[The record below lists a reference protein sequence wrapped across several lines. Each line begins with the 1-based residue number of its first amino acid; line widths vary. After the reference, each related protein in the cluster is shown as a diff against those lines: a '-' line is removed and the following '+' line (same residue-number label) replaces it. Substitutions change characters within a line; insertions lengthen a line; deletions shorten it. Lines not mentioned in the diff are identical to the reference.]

1 MKDNDYLF
9 ISAMLRAR
17 EAKML
22 DRERI
27 ERMLSAQSFTE
38 AAGLLTD
45 IGYEDLSDQDAN
57 GIDEALAQ
65 HRRLVFDDIGRLLPE
80 PGPIEAFRLKYDY
93 HNAKV
98 IIKAEGAGVLGEH
111 LFADSGRVEAD
122 SLKQA
127 YEEDHFAAL
136 PLELAKAMQLSK
148 ATLARSGNPQ
158 LADFELDRAYFA
170 EMSSLAEK
178 IQSGFFSD
186 YVRILIDSTNLRTA
200 VRIVRMGRGHDFL
213 LSALISGGG
222 ADPGRIA
229 QSVMS
234 GGDGLAAA
242 FTDSYLHEAV
252 FLASEAMKGGSVTA
266 FELAC
271 DNALASYLESARMVP
286 FGREV
291 VIEYIALVE
300 SEIKAIRMIL
310 TERLAGI
317 DPDVTRERLRDIN
330 A

>member
-1 MKDNDYLF
+1 
-9 ISAMLRAR
+9 
-17 EAKML
+17 
-22 DRERI
+22 
-27 ERMLSAQSFTE
+27 
-38 AAGLLTD
+38 
-45 IGYEDLSDQDAN
+45 
-57 GIDEALAQ
+57 
-65 HRRLVFDDIGRLLPE
+65 
-80 PGPIEAFRLKYDY
+80 
-93 HNAKV
+93 
-98 IIKAEGAGVLGEH
+98 
-111 LFADSGRVEAD
+111 
-122 SLKQA
+122 
-127 YEEDHFAAL
+127 
-136 PLELAKAMQLSK
+136 
-148 ATLARSGNPQ
+148 
-158 LADFELDRAYFA
+158 
-170 EMSSLAEK
+170 
-178 IQSGFFSD
+178 
-186 YVRILIDSTNLRTA
+186 
-200 VRIVRMGRGHDFL
+200 MGRGHDFL